1 MFMTIVALVF
11 YVVLL
16 SASFMVG
23 RWLESHEKSYKR

>member
-1 MFMTIVALVF
+1 MYMTIIALVF

-23 RWLESHEKSYKR
+23 RWLEKHEKAYKR

>member
-1 MFMTIVALVF
+1 MYMTIIALVF

-23 RWLESHEKSYKR
+23 RWLEKNEKSYKS